1 MKRVKIGING
11 FGRIG
16 RQVLRIGLKED
27 LLDFVAIND
36 LADAKG
42 LAHLFKYDSVH
53 GKYNGEV
60 SVDGDYLIVDGKKI
74 KVFSERDPSKIDWGS
89 EGVDIV
95 VEATGLFRKGE
106 DAAKHL
112 RDTVKKVVITA
123 PAKGGE
129 DITIVMGVNENK
141 YDPEK
146 HNIISNASCTTN
158 CFAMVVKV
166 LHENF
171 GIKKGVMTTV
181 HAYTNDQR
189 ILDMV
194 HRDWRRARAAG
205 LSIIPTTTG
214 AAKAIFKI
222 YPELEGKISAMALR
236 VPVADVS
243 IVDFSC
249 VLEKPATVDEINK
262 KFKEMSEGELKRY
275 LGYTEEPL
283 VSIDFVGDSHSAVF
297 DATQTMVVG
306 DLVKVM
312 AWYDNEWGYSAR
324 VVDLLK
330 YIGEKL

>member
-1 MKRVKIGING
+1 MKKVKIGING
-11 FGRIG
+11 FGRVG

-36 LADAKG
+36 LADAKA

-53 GKYNGEV
+53 GKYKGEI

-222 YPELEGKISAMALR
+222 YPELKGKISAMALR

-249 VLEKPATVDEINK
+249 VLEKPATADEINK

>member
-1 MKRVKIGING
+1 MKKVKIGING
-11 FGRIG
+11 FGRVG

-36 LADAKG
+36 LADAKA

-53 GKYNGEV
+53 GKYKGEI

-74 KVFSERDPSKIDWGS
+74 KVFSERDPSKIDWGG

-236 VPVADVS
+236 VLVADVS

-249 VLEKPATVDEINK
+249 VLEKPATADEINK

>member
-1 MKRVKIGING
+1 MKKVKIGING
-11 FGRIG
+11 FGRVG

-36 LADAKG
+36 LADAKA

-53 GKYNGEV
+53 GKYKGEI

-249 VLEKPATVDEINK
+249 VLEKPATADEINK

>member
-1 MKRVKIGING
+1 MKKVKIGING
-11 FGRIG
+11 FGRVG

-36 LADAKG
+36 LADAKA

-53 GKYNGEV
+53 GKYKGEI

-171 GIKKGVMTTV
+171 GT
-181 HAYTNDQR
+181 
-189 ILDMV
+189 
-194 HRDWRRARAAG
+194 
-205 LSIIPTTTG
+205 
-214 AAKAIFKI
+214 
-222 YPELEGKISAMALR
+222 
-236 VPVADVS
+236 
-243 IVDFSC
+243 
-249 VLEKPATVDEINK
+249 
-262 KFKEMSEGELKRY
+262 
-275 LGYTEEPL
+275 
-283 VSIDFVGDSHSAVF
+283 
-297 DATQTMVVG
+297 
-306 DLVKVM
+306 
-312 AWYDNEWGYSAR
+312 
-324 VVDLLK
+324 
-330 YIGEKL
+330 